1 MYGLPMD
8 GRATLQQSTGWDRM
22 HGDPNQSY
30 RPRLVCARGRYYD
43 HTVVF
48 NYSVHGVAD
57 AVAARACQWRA
68 SEEKP
73 VRRRQKGGVAV
84 WRWRSQSAGSPF
96 RRGSDNLRSPVNR
109 GSLRSIR
116 SHAPHGQFLC
126 SVRPI
131 ALHVELICP
140 IPLVYRELYPHV
152 MSPYLIPKKKLL

>member
-1 MYGLPMD
+1 MLAQIWSCGCRGCRHSTDPYGVRPTRARSDLVGTPSLALP
-8 GRATLQQSTGWDRM
+8 GVRKEAIRSLWQCSDR
-22 HGDPNQSY
+22 Q
-30 RPRLVCARGRYYD
+30 RREI
-43 HTVVF
+43 T
-48 NYSVHGVAD
+48 
-57 AVAARACQWRA
+57 AC
-68 SEEKP
+68 
-73 VRRRQKGGVAV
+73 V
-84 WRWRSQSAGSPF
+84 
-96 RRGSDNLRSPVNR
+96 RGSDNLRSPVNR